1 MCMDMFIL
9 YLYCAC
15 VCIWYLYVSILYLCI
30 YVSILYLCIYV
41 SILYLCIYVSI
52 LYLCIYIVSM
62 YLYCIYVSIL
72 YLCIYI
78 VSMYLYCIY
87 VSILYL
93 CIYIVSM
100 YLYVKYTT
108 YKTPTNPLIQLMYA
122 LLKAFPYPAMA
133 YLNGMTS
140 AFYFLAIP
148 ATSSLLAAHVSS
160 QEVGFA
166 TGTLGSIRAI
176 TGVFGPLVFSQMY
189 SYCRGT
195 CWRCLEWMYGVYWVV
210 DLWIGSNF
218 FVFLD
223 RLRIWWL
230 WMEYFSFLYKVFL
243 ETLYLSFSHNTE
255 IYSKI

>member
-1 MCMDMFIL
+1 MYGYVYI
-9 YLYCAC
+9 
-15 VCIWYLYVSILYLCI
+15 VSILCLCMYMVSLCIYIVSMYLCI
-30 YVSILYLCIYV
+30 YCIYV
-41 SILYLCIYVSI
+41 SMYLLYLCIYVSI

-210 DLWIGSNF
+210 DLWIGSYF